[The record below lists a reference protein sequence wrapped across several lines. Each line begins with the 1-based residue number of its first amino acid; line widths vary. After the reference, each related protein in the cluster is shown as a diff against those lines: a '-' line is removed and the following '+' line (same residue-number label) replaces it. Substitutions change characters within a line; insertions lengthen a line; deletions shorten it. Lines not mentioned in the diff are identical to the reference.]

1 MAVTTVPEVKV
12 VEREEQPTLAVRTR
26 ADVRVVPLLVPELI
40 EEVHAYLQ
48 TLGEAPSA
56 PPYGRFDGPDEH
68 GTMAL
73 EVGWPTAHRLPT
85 HGRVEQHALPAGRY
99 AETVHLGPYQE
110 LDETFFAAL
119 DGELHAKGLE
129 PTGAPL
135 EVWESDPRVG
145 PPEELRTTILVPVR

>member
-1 MAVTTVPEVKV
+1 MTVTAVPEVKV

-40 EEVHAYLQ
+40 EEVHAYLR
-48 TLGEAPSA
+48 TLGEAPTG
-56 PPYGRFDGPDEH
+56 PPYGRYDGPDEH

-73 EVGWPTAHRLPT
+73 EVGWPTALPLPT
-85 HGRVEQHALPAGRY
+85 RGRVERHTLPAGRW

-110 LDETFFAAL
+110 LDEHFFAAL
-119 DGELHAKGLE
+119 EARVRAQGLE
-129 PTGAPL
+129 PAGPPV

-145 PPEELRTTILVPVR
+145 PPGEIRTTLLVPVR